1 MKKHTLFLDILQSAT
16 RYFGALV
23 VLVSLGILC
32 SGIRIIE
39 TGNQAVVLRF
49 GRVVGET
56 REQQV
61 HGPGLLLAFPY
72 IIDEVIVVPT
82 DTVYEQSI
90 TTHYSGNLNGTTSET
105 GYVMTGD
112 SNIAVVSASV
122 KYTVSD
128 PVTYA
133 LMVKD
138 LPGILDACVSS
149 AMVSHASGMQVDS
162 LLTDQKDAFARAV
175 SETASEKLAAIG
187 TGIQLVSLELTH
199 VSMPEEVRSIYE
211 EVNSASVNVSTML
224 GRARQQREKLLPQ
237 AQSEADTLISQAKS
251 NQARRVSEARQAL
264 SEFWGVLEEYEA
276 NPDGVKARIYSQKV
290 TEFMEEIEEVRVVS
304 DGNTNFFL
312 NLEDSLGKP

>member
-23 VLVSLGILC
+23 VLVILGILC

-90 TTHYSGNLNGTTSET
+90 TTHYSGHLNGSTSET

-112 SNIAVVSASV
+112 NNIAVVSASV

-133 LMVKD
+133 LMVED
-138 LPGILDACVSS
+138 LPGILDACISS
-149 AMVSHASGMQVDS
+149 AMVSHASGMRVDS
-162 LLTDQKDAFARAV
+162 LLTDQKDNFARAV
-175 SETASEKLAAIG
+175 TETASEKLETIG
-187 TGIQLVSLELTH
+187 TGIQIVSLELTH

-211 EVNSASVNVSTML
+211 EVNSATVNVSTML
-224 GRARQQREKLLPQ
+224 ARAHQQREKLIPQ
-237 AQSEADTLISQAKS
+237 AQAEADTIVAQARS
-251 NQARRVSEARQAL
+251 DQARRVAQARQSL
-264 SEFWGVLEEYEA
+264 SEFWGVLDEYQA
-276 NPDGVKARIYSQKV
+276 NPELVKTRIYSQKI
-290 TEFMEEIEEVRVVS
+290 TEFMDEIEEVRVFS
-304 DGNTNFFL
+304 QGDTNFFL